1 MISDALELFPNVET
15 TAQQVGGCL
24 RRLVLSC
31 GGEKFDGAWREVSEL
46 RPAGRSEIGW
56 MLQEHYLKCWPG
68 VVMAQLTITVGGIPC
83 GCIVYALPPRET
95 MKRYGGM
102 TWELARLWVHDSVPR
117 NVETWII
124 GKSIRWIKKN
134 HPEVV
139 CLVSYADPAFGH
151 GGTIYKASNWKAD
164 GRTDGERK
172 SPRIDYK
179 DAVTGQTY
187 SRRSHVPA
195 TATIERVPRS
205 SKWRFVMPLH
215 RQNVTVEGP
224 AESATPQIEKGN

>member
-1 MISDALELFPNVET
+1 MIGEALDLFPNIET
-15 TAQQVGGCL
+15 TAHRVGQCL
-24 RRLVLSC
+24 IQIVTSC
-31 GGEKFDGAWREVSEL
+31 GGEKFNGAWRQVSEL
-46 RPAGRSEIGW
+46 RPAVRSEIGW

-134 HPEVV
+134 HPDVV

-151 GGTIYKASNWKAD
+151 GGTIYKASNWKPD
-164 GRTDGERK
+164 GKTDGERK
-172 SPRIDYK
+172 SPRIDYRN
-179 DAVTGQTY
+179 AVTGQTY

-195 TATIERVPRS
+195 TAIIERVPRS
-205 SKWRFVMPLH
+205 SKWRFVMPLKSN
-215 RQNVTVEGP
+215 RKLSNQTKP
-224 AESATPQIEKGN
+224 